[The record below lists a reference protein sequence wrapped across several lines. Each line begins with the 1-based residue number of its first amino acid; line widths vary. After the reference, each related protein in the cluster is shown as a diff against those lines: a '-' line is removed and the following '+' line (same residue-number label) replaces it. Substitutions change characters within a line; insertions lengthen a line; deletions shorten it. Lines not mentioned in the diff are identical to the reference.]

1 MLMQADPARHP
12 ELVEGPGGMLAI
24 IGGDEY
30 VTVDELVQTVIDASG
45 KEIGI
50 EHVEG
55 SAGVQARNFDKSKI
69 KSLGW
74 EAETSLRE
82 GIGRTYAWIE
92 EQVKQTR
99 DKGGRER

>member
-1 MLMQADPARHP
+1 MQADPARHP
-12 ELVEGPGGMLAI
+12 ELVEGPGGILAI

-30 VTVDELVQTVIDASG
+30 VTVDELVETVIAVSG
-45 KEIGI
+45 KEIEI

-55 SAGVQARNFDKSKI
+55 PVGVHARNFDKSKI

-82 GIGRTYAWIE
+82 GIAKTYAWIE
-92 EQVKQTR
+92 GQVKALE
-99 DKGGRER
+99 G